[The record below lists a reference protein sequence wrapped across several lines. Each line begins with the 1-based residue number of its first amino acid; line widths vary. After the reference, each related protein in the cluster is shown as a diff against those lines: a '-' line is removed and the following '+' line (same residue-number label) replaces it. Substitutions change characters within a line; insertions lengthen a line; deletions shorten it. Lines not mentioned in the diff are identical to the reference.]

1 VEFTAAKVVSNVK
14 DAEMLHRVVVDV
26 GDLAAGYS
34 KGGQFLQIKVRP
46 AARNW
51 LVPQI
56 ARPVRVRRH
65 RISTAAAVRAVWLPS
80 CFSDSSGIVCKLLQA

>member
-34 KGGQFLQIKVRP
+34 KGGQFMQIKVCP
-46 AARNW
+46 ATSHWSAE
-51 LVPQI
+51 
-56 ARPVRVRRH
+56 
-65 RISTAAAVRAVWLPS
+65 
-80 CFSDSSGIVCKLLQA
+80 

>member
-34 KGGQFLQIKVRP
+34 KGGQFMQIKVRP
-46 AARNW
+46 A
-51 LVPQI
+51 
-56 ARPVRVRRH
+56 RRFWPAEFH
-65 RISTAAAVRAVWLPS
+65 QELDVGIGSSRLRAVLLP
-80 CFSDSSGIVCKLLQA
+80 DMVW